1 MLKQM
6 FPDRCFYFGGGKK
19 VQKCPLCLWSNF
31 VKFGPTTKNC
41 NAHKK
46 DQIFA
51 EDSNHL
57 SKQLT
62 AAYTHIEMNEIL
74 NLLKYLKKKMK

>member
-1 MLKQM
+1 MLLFWRREESTKM
-6 FPDRCFYFGGGKK
+6 STLP
-19 VQKCPLCLWSNF
+19 VI
-31 VKFGPTTKNC
+31 KFCQVWPHNEKLQC
-41 NAHKK
+41 SQK

-62 AAYTHIEMNEIL
+62 AAYTHIEMNKIL
-74 NLLKYLKKKMK
+74 NLLKYSKEIKLYEEH